1 MKNLKIKI
9 EFELIPA
16 IVLGLG
22 VNKETGLIIMLPFV
36 CVTIGKIKPKKH
48 LEPISSRHKNVNQ
61 KMHDETAKMIKD
73 AMAKQI
79 M

>member
-36 CVTIGKIKPKKH
+36 CVTIGKFKSKKH